1 MSISADELNKLSN
14 VVIGAAIEV
23 HRLLGPGLLESAYQ
37 QCLAWELGQHGL
49 VVRQQVTVPLR
60 YKQLQIENGYRV
72 DMLVEGEVIVELKS
86 VDGLLPIHTA
96 QLLTYL
102 KLTGLRLG
110 LLLNFKVDVMRS
122 GIKRVANGLQY
133 LCVTLRL
140 CGSRSLE
147 NG

>member
-1 MSISADELNKLSN
+1 MSSSADDLNKISN

-37 QCLAWELGQHGL
+37 QCLAWELGQQGL
-49 VVRQQVTVPLR
+49 AVEQQVTVPLR
-60 YKQLQIENGYRV
+60 YKLLHIENGYRV
-72 DMLVEGEVIVELKS
+72 DMLVEREVIVELKS

-122 GIKRVANGLQY
+122 GIKRVANGL
-133 LCVTLRL
+133 
-140 CGSRSLE
+140 
-147 NG
+147 